1 MEYLVFDIGNSD
13 VVIAGNKNDKWETL
27 LRIPSDKCIKVD
39 FFISEI
45 RKLKNNFSDS
55 GTDLKAIIISSV
67 VPKLTQILPVEI
79 EKIFGIKPFLITS
92 ANYGAIE
99 MTIDNPHE
107 IGSDLVAN
115 AVAAH
120 DRFRDNVV
128 VVDFGTALTF
138 TVIDKAGKILGV
150 AIAPGVLTAM
160 KSLVGNTALL
170 PEIPLELPD
179 SVIGK
184 NTVHAMQAGIMYGYA
199 GLVEGVLK
207 RIRNEIGKC
216 KIISTGGL
224 SQVMTPLHHLF
235 DTIEPHLTL
244 EGMKL
249 IYISAKNSRK

>member
-1 MEYLVFDIGNSD
+1 
-13 VVIAGNKNDKWETL
+13 
-27 LRIPSDKCIKVD
+27 
-39 FFISEI
+39 
-45 RKLKNNFSDS
+45 
-55 GTDLKAIIISSV
+55 
-67 VPKLTQILPVEI
+67 
-79 EKIFGIKPFLITS
+79 
-92 ANYGAIE
+92 